1 MLCPKGEKVLG
12 IKGQKNVHEVHLGSD
27 KESLTVLN
35 NINAAGSIAPT
46 MIVKLSITLDWSI
59 GRSDKGWMTRENFY
73 EYIVNIFYPW
83 VVDQMIPLP
92 VVIFLDSNKSHLTYY
107 LSKFCPENK
116 IIVISLPPN
125 ATHFMQPLDV
135 SLCLNRSNEP
145 GLNSFRTGGSAS
157 MLKG

>member
-12 IKGQKNVHEVHLGSD
+12 IKGQKNVYEVHLGSD

-46 MIVKLSITLDWSI
+46 MIVYPAKRLPQSVKLSIPLDWSI

-92 VVIFLDSNKSHLTYY
+92 VVIFLDSHKSHLTYY
-107 LSKFCPENK
+107 LSKFCSEN
-116 IIVISLPPN
+116 
-125 ATHFMQPLDV
+125 
-135 SLCLNRSNEP
+135 
-145 GLNSFRTGGSAS
+145 
-157 MLKG
+157 